1 MHATRVCEQHYSKSK
16 NDGNLKTIAFPIRR
30 LKDTEKRHATG
41 ELELLGLVCAFETF
55 EVLYIR
61 KTDKIT
67 YLSPSLQSLLKK
79 KTRETYSAIANQM
92 VTPNIPLW

>member
-1 MHATRVCEQHYSKSK
+1 MQATRVCEQHYSKSK
-16 NDGNLKTIAFPIRR
+16 NDGKLKTIAFRIRR

-61 KTDKIT
+61 KTDEIT
-67 YLSPSLQSLLKK
+67 YLSPSLQPLLQKK
-79 KTRETYSAIANQM
+79 RVKHTAQ
-92 VTPNIPLW
+92 